1 MITEAGQIGNA
12 LGSTANGSGGA
23 CREGSQTIIERRMRE
38 NRGRAELYAWLAESL
53 TARPMT
59 KDAEEQL
66 WSLLVRERPY

>member
-1 MITEAGQIGNA
+1 MDNNINTPIA
-12 LGSTANGSGGA
+12 GSGQNNAGP

-59 KDAEEQL
+59 KDCEEQL
-66 WSLLVRERPY
+66 WALIVRERPY